1 MFGLFESHTND
12 ENTGDE
18 LEDETRGAVPQE
30 EPPRIGILPDEVE
43 RQCTD
48 VRFLL
53 FTILV
58 FSGVGWL
65 SCSYVHKADL
75 RRLTQGYSFHK
86 LLCTTRKVDD
96 PHDLLKVPPTSYTF
110 WCLNSTGNGLDLEYP
125 QCLQECPI
133 SAMQKIN
140 CGPGGAHP
148 REAYPS
154 TPFGVFCMPLDGKLH
169 AQVTHSFSSMRGAL
183 LRYLYIVGLFLD
195 AKTVVNATFNLIT
208 FLPLGTG
215 IYLLLVALQPGSA
228 LDVYSYINMD
238 ESDQRQ
244 QKILAGS
251 TLLTLGLGMWCITS
265 AYKETIK
272 KASDCLEAAGD
283 CVTEE
288 WSILVAPLGAIAAEM
303 VICAVGYYIVACVA
317 AVLKADDI
325 IKLPEADD
333 PVTARRIGIPW
344 KPQEIAQVFGV
355 VVIMIWAVQI
365 VLGATKCAMA
375 YVTEIWYFTPPANE
389 DGSREREEYC
399 VLIKAYCQLVRYH
412 IGTISFG
419 AFLSVVGGLPAYVIG
434 WLQVFKMCRC
444 SCSSKFRQYVLGD
457 SARFAYIDLCL
468 HSESYLE
475 GGMNASKVL
484 KRELMHVHE
493 LQGALWMF
501 HIAGVG
507 LCMTGSAYILDLA
520 IRVVPSFSDPN
531 STLFIL
537 ETRGVFMLNGI
548 TGMFIGHSIMLGFDT
563 VFDTLLYCYAI
574 QLKREKEALVE
585 LEDRRST
592 GREHHLLWFIPPESE
607 EESNPDENNFLP
619 RRMKDVCQSYT
630 SSAAQGNLS

>member
-1 MFGLFESHTND
+1 
-12 ENTGDE
+12 
-18 LEDETRGAVPQE
+18 
-30 EPPRIGILPDEVE
+30 
-43 RQCTD
+43 
-48 VRFLL
+48 
-53 FTILV
+53 
-58 FSGVGWL
+58 
-65 SCSYVHKADL
+65 
-75 RRLTQGYSFHK
+75 
-86 LLCTTRKVDD
+86 
-96 PHDLLKVPPTSYTF
+96 
-110 WCLNSTGNGLDLEYP
+110 
-125 QCLQECPI
+125 
-133 SAMQKIN
+133 
-140 CGPGGAHP
+140 
-148 REAYPS
+148 
-154 TPFGVFCMPLDGKLH
+154 
-169 AQVTHSFSSMRGAL
+169 
-183 LRYLYIVGLFLD
+183 
-195 AKTVVNATFNLIT
+195 
-208 FLPLGTG
+208 
-215 IYLLLVALQPGSA
+215 
-228 LDVYSYINMD
+228 
-238 ESDQRQ
+238 
-244 QKILAGS
+244 
-251 TLLTLGLGMWCITS
+251 
-265 AYKETIK
+265 
-272 KASDCLEAAGD
+272 
-283 CVTEE
+283 
-288 WSILVAPLGAIAAEM
+288 
-303 VICAVGYYIVACVA
+303 
-317 AVLKADDI
+317 
-325 IKLPEADD
+325 
-333 PVTARRIGIPW
+333 
-344 KPQEIAQVFGV
+344 
-355 VVIMIWAVQI
+355 
-365 VLGATKCAMA
+365 MA

-493 LQGALWMF
+493 LQG
-501 HIAGVG
+501 

-619 RRMKDVCQSYT
+619 RRLAVRVLYFANFCECDHIVRMKDVCQSYT